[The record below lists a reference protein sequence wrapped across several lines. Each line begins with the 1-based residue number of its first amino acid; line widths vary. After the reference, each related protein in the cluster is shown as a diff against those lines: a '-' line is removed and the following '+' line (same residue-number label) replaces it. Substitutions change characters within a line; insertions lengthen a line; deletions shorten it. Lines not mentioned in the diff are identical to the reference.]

1 MSIVQSIDDPAYGGL
16 FKNLS
21 EVIQIEDQRRT
32 SGFIEVALSHAY
44 LEGQKS
50 IAGVLSDLLSELPTQ
65 ATVVECEKIARLLVT
80 CQEIIHDMVLR
91 VAEAY
96 RVELENKGN

>member
-21 EVIQIEDQRRT
+21 EVIQLKDQRRT
-32 SGFIEVALSHAY
+32 SGFVEVALSHAY

-50 IAGVLSDLLSELPTQ
+50 IADVLSDLLSELPTQ
-65 ATVVECEKIARLLVT
+65 AKVVECEQIARLLVT
-80 CQEIIHDMVLR
+80 CQEIIHNMVLQC
-91 VAEAY
+91 AEAY
-96 RVELENKGN
+96 RVESENKQN